1 MLKWSAIRSNLVE
14 KIESGTWPVGHRLP
28 PETELAAQF
37 GVGRSTIRDALRT
50 LADDGYIHRQRG
62 AGTRVRERGRL
73 RNALNAN
80 FGVADLIRSTGRTPG
95 TQSMEISVARA
106 DDETAR
112 ALGLDEGA
120 NVTRVER
127 VRTADGVPLV
137 LSTHFYASTV
147 EGDTHG
153 FDVIGSDSMYD
164 VLDRVAG
171 IKVTFGEASIAPAL
185 ADPDIASKLNLE
197 DGALLLHMRQVDF
210 DASGAPLIV
219 SDEYYASDAFQFTVR
234 REGPLS
240 P

>member
-1 MLKWSAIRSNLVE
+1 MLKWSAIRTALVE
-14 KIESGTWPVGHRLP
+14 KIDGGEWPVGHRLP

-37 GVGRSTIRDALRT
+37 GVGRSTVRDALRT

-73 RNALNAN
+73 RNALNSN

-95 TQSMEISVARA
+95 TQSMEISVAVA
-106 DDETAR
+106 DAEVAR
-112 ALGLDEGA
+112 ALDVPAGSS
-120 NVTRVER
+120 VMRVER
-127 VRTADGVPLV
+127 IRTADGEPLV
-137 LSTHFYASTV
+137 LSTHYYRSTG

-171 IKVTFGEASIAPAL
+171 IRVTFGEAQIAPAR
-185 ADPDIASKLNLE
+185 ADAAIAGKLGLSE
-197 DGALLLHMRQVDF
+197 GDLLLHLRQVDF
-210 DASGAPLIV
+210 DASGSPLIV

-234 REGPLS
+234 REGPIA